1 MTIPAE
7 GELILEMPDL
17 GKTAVNN
24 GQYDLTKALSSPGVM
39 YTSNGTENPPAVL
52 GRMSINPKY
61 ISYFDGFFIFP
72 TQVLARAKAVE
83 PGGVTTAFVEGQ
95 KIGAYTSYVDLSK
108 AAPDLKRKILV
119 NGGFIN
125 KLADKNDP
133 KAFVYAFDGQA
144 FPNTSLI
151 QPRLNSIEEWNSVSY
166 THLTLPTILRV

>member
-1 MTIPAE
+1 
-7 GELILEMPDL
+7 MPDL

-24 GQYDLTKALSSPGVM
+24 GQYDLTKTLSSPGVC
-39 YTSNGTENPPAVL
+39 YTSNGTENPPGVL
-52 GRMSINPKY
+52 GRMSVSPKY

-83 PGGVTTAFVEGQ
+83 SGGVTTAFAEGQ
-95 KIGAYTSYVDLSK
+95 KLGAYTSYVDLSK
-108 AAPDLKRKILV
+108 GVPDFKRKILV

-151 QPRLNSIEEWNSVSY
+151 QPRLNSIEEWNFINHNNDEHPIHVHVNDFSSNR
-166 THLTLPTILRV
+166 IL